1 AYLKPLHLSL
11 DLQLTLQI
19 TKSHKI
25 IMKEEPGLS
34 TSLKIKI
41 VAGALTLAITLEFAP
56 KLT

>member
-11 DLQLTLQI
+11 DPQLTLQI
-19 TKSHKI
+19 TESHEM
-25 IMKEEPGLS
+25 IMKEEPGVN
-34 TSLKIKI
+34 TALKIII